1 MLNYKVFETNSYN
14 DTATTLISSTRTV
27 AQTFT
32 PGISHILTAVSLK
45 LVDVSGEYA
54 DALVEI
60 YATDADG
67 KPTGAALTS
76 GAIDPDDITESVD
89 PHFVEVIL
97 DSSIRVQSSASY
109 AIVVSY
115 SGGSLGWRYN
125 ESGTYTAGTP
135 YTTEDGGTTWVEY
148 EDGDL
153 IFIEWGTAVQIR
165 NAARVQLYPRG
176 AGTYDQLQPRTMNA
190 ASEKTNWLC
199 VADPANAPDEEF
211 SYVAYNIFDNDGF
224 MTGED
229 EGVAGRLT
237 GTSATWKTGPLMN
250 GLWGDG
256 TDFENEVEIGYL
268 LKSPTDNGWYA
279 DNWKRIAKV
288 QSIQGAEGLTFE
300 WMNSGNLYNTCTNVW
315 FYTPQ
320 KADAVNLRY
329 VNPNID
335 HYPYELPEKFL
346 TGTWHFTSGSK
357 KVYADGNGNAIKEL
371 VSPCCVSGVKVASPL
386 SGVYDVKRVAY
397 VVSDNEFYLTSA
409 SDYSNHGSALYCT
422 FSQTDDLTDE
432 DLATMWTKETKK
444 DSYILK
450 TTKMSGDILQ
460 VDIVFRCALTDTE
473 RLKQIMI
480 ATYDSSDEDKYNS
493 SSYVESTYGREDT
506 ENHLCATITNGTGE
520 CDGSPVSLTWIAGG
534 EDGATYYP
542 IVVTQPGTFT
552 LHVEDGRWVVIGG
565 RYVSGGGQVKGPADI
580 TFAVSQA
587 CTIEGWASSYDAGE
601 YSDAEIAIA
610 TDKMIESAMTQYGR
624 VVFAPGTWKQ
634 YRAVLCA
641 GDFIHIGTNYG
652 GSGQGYIKKEDCDG
666 SHDEVQWNTALK
678 NYRYTMLG
686 NNASPGYHLEDYV
699 VAGRDM
705 GSLSD
710 STATAQPFIILN
722 GVEVYGDEV
731 TLTPPRPTGISYLD
745 YPEYQFVEFRQTL
758 SRPGGGAWSLED
770 INSLEAGIVLG
781 NVKNPIAGDDTKCG
795 YEAKNIPCCTQ
806 IYAEVLFWPSDFEIV
821 TIGFTQYADKVFDN
835 GLDQWGLKVYDTNGL
850 NLYTFKVYRSSL
862 AIYFARGK
870 QLLKGITGRLLH
882 RRRTSSAM
890 GRGRTAIGVAE

>member
-32 PGISHILTAVSLK
+32 PGMSHVLTAVSLK
-45 LVDVSGEYA
+45 LVDVSGAYA

-97 DSSIRVQSSASY
+97 DSSVRVQSSAVY

-176 AGTYDQLQPRTMNA
+176 VGTYDQLQPRTMSE
-190 ASEKTNWLC
+190 ASEKANWMC

-224 MTGED
+224 ITGED
-229 EGVAGRLT
+229 EGVAGRLS
-237 GTSATWKTGPLMN
+237 GTSAIWKSGPLMN

-268 LKSPTDNGWYA
+268 LKSPTDNAWFT

-288 QSIQGAEGLTFE
+288 KSIQGAEGLTFE
-300 WMNSGNLYNTCTNVW
+300 YMKSGNLYNPCTEVW

-329 VNPNID
+329 VNPSTNG
-335 HYPYELPEKFL
+335 YPRSTPQKYL
-346 TGTWHFTSGSK
+346 TGTWHFTEGSK
-357 KVYADGNGNAIKEL
+357 RVYADGDGNAIEEL
-371 VSPCCVSGVKVASPL
+371 VSPCCVSYQPSATLMWGVE
-386 SGVYDVKRVAY
+386 Y
-397 VVSDNEFYLTSA
+397 VVGDNEFYLYDAPTYTKS
-409 SDYSNHGSALYCT
+409 GSTFCYCT
-422 FSQTDDLTDE
+422 FSQADDLTDE
-432 DLATMWTKETKK
+432 DKATMWTKATKK
-444 DSYILK
+444 DSYLLK

-460 VDIVFRCALTDTE
+460 VDIVFRCALTDTD
-473 RLKQIMI
+473 RLQQIMI
-480 ATYDSSDEDKYNS
+480 ATYDSSDEDKSNS
-493 SSYVESTYGREDT
+493 WAHVESTYETANT
-506 ENHLCATITNGTGE
+506 ENHVCGTLTELTGE
-520 CDGSPVSLTWIAGG
+520 CNGDPVSLVWVA
-534 EDGATYYP
+534 ATGFPYYSEYN
-542 IVVTQPGTFT
+542 VTVTTAGTFN
-552 LHVEDGRWVVIGG
+552 LNIEAGRRVVVQKNATGPTI
-565 RYVSGGGQVKGPADI
+565 SGAGWYEGPQDVTI
-580 TFAVSQA
+580 AVHDV
-587 CTIEGWASSYDAGE
+587 GVFDLLASAYDAGE
-601 YSDAEIAIA
+601 YTDTEIAIA
-610 TDKMIESAMTQYGR
+610 TNTMIESAMKQFGR

-634 YRAVLCA
+634 YSAYSYIR
-641 GDFIHIGTNYG
+641 IGTNSNETG
-652 GSGQGYIKKEDCDG
+652 MGYIKAVDCDG
-666 SHDEVQWNTALK
+666 SNDEVQWNAVLD
-678 NYRYTMLG
+678 NYRYALLG
-686 NNASPGYHLEDYV
+686 NNITSGYVLEDYV
-699 VAGRDM
+699 VAGLDI
-705 GSLSD
+705 GELSD
-710 STATAQPFIILN
+710 ATATAQPFIILN
-722 GVEVYGDEV
+722 GVEVYGDEE
-731 TLTPPRPTGISYLD
+731 TLTPPRPTGISYLE

-758 SRPGGGAWSLED
+758 SRPGGGAWSLAD
-770 INSLEAGIVLG
+770 INALEAGIVLG
-781 NVKNPIAGDDTKCG
+781 NVVNPIAGDDTKCG

-806 IYAEVLFWPSDFEIV
+806 VYAEVVFWPSDFEIV
-821 TIGFTQYADKVFDN
+821 TVGFTQYGDKVFDN

-850 NLYTFKVYRSSL
+850 NLYTFKVYRSSI

-870 QLLKGITGRLLH
+870 QLLKGITNRLLH
-882 RRRTSSAM
+882 RRRTSSGV

>member
-32 PGISHILTAVSLK
+32 PGISHVLTAVSLK

-89 PHFVEVIL
+89 PHFVEVVL
-97 DSSIRVQSSASY
+97 DSSIKVRSSATY

-135 YTTEDGGTTWVEY
+135 YTTEDGGTTWVGY

-153 IFIEWGTAVQIR
+153 VFIEWGTAVQIR

-176 AGTYDQLQPRTMNA
+176 VGTYDQLQPRSGSE
-190 ASEKTNWLC
+190 ASEKANWMC
-199 VADPANAPDEEF
+199 VADRANAPDEEF
-211 SYVAYNIFDNDGF
+211 SYVAYNLFDNTGF
-224 MTGED
+224 VTGED
-229 EGVAGRLT
+229 EGVAGVLT

-268 LKSPTDNGWYA
+268 LKSPTDNAWYA
-279 DNWKRIAKV
+279 DNWKRIAVVK
-288 QSIQGAEGLTFE
+288 SIQGAEGLTFE
-300 WMNSGNLYNTCTNVW
+300 YMKSGNLYNPCTEVW

-320 KADAVNLRY
+320 KADATNLRY
-329 VNPNID
+329 VNPSTD
-335 HYPYELPEKFL
+335 HYPNTTPMKAL
-346 TGTWHFTSGSK
+346 TGTWNFVSGSK
-357 KVYADGNGNAIKEL
+357 KVYADGDGNAIAEL
-371 VSPCCVSGVKVASPL
+371 ISPCCVSASTTTSPSYSKMWGVQ
-386 SGVYDVKRVAY
+386 Y
-397 VVSDNEFYLTSA
+397 VVSDNEFYLYDAPTYTVS
-409 SDYSNHGSALYCT
+409 SSTFLYCT

-432 DLATMWTKETKK
+432 DKATMWTKVTKK

-460 VDIVFRCALTDTE
+460 VDIVFRCALTDTD

-480 ATYDSSDEDKYNS
+480 ATYDSSDEDKSNS
-493 SSYVESTYGREDT
+493 WAHVESTYE
-506 ENHLCATITNGTGE
+506 EY
-520 CDGSPVSLTWIAGG
+520 SMVSHSC
-534 EDGATYYP
+534 
-542 IVVTQPGTFT
+542 GTFT
-552 LHVEDGRWVVIGG
+552 NVTGEIAESPLDIYYDAEEETGIFYPEIVTAGTFELVVASGKKTYVSLPGIGG
-565 RYVSGGGQVKGPADI
+565 QWY
-580 TFAVSQA
+580 T
-587 CTIEGWASSYDAGE
+587 EGTYTLAASSTGSSMLIASPYIPTE
-601 YSDAEIAIA
+601 YTDAEIAIA
-610 TDKMIESAMTQYGR
+610 TNTMIESAMTQYGR

-634 YRAVLCA
+634 YKADLCA
-641 GDFIHIGTNYG
+641 GDYIHIGTNMDE
-652 GSGQGYIKKEDCDG
+652 SGHGYIDKEDCDG
-666 SHDEVQWNTALK
+666 SNDEVQWNAALN

-686 NNASPGYHLEDYV
+686 NNVTPGYYLEDYV
-699 VAGRDM
+699 IAGRGM

-710 STATAQPFIILN
+710 STATAQPFVILN
-722 GVEVYGDEV
+722 SVEVYGDEE
-731 TLTPPRPTGISYLD
+731 TLTPPRPTGISYLE
-745 YPEYQFVEFRQTL
+745 YPEYQFREFRQTL
-758 SRPGGGAWSLED
+758 SRPGGGAWSLGD
-770 INSLEAGIVLG
+770 INSLQAGIVLG
-781 NVKNPIAGDDTKCG
+781 NVKNPISGDDTMCG

-806 IYAEVLFWPSDFEIV
+806 IYADVFFWPSDFEIV
-821 TIGFTQYADKVFDN
+821 TVGFTQYGDKVFDN

-850 NLYTFKVYRSSL
+850 NLYTFKVYRSSI
-862 AIYFARGK
+862 AVYFARGK

-890 GRGRTAIGVAE
+890 GRGRTSIGVAE